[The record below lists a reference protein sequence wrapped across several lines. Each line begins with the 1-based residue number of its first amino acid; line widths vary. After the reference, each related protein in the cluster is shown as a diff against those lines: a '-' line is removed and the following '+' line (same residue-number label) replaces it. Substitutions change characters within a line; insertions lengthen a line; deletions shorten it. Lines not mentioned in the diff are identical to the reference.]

1 MVERLTLCLIDFKFL
16 NSPEQRW
23 HRQPDAA
30 QGADQCR
37 QPPL

>member
-16 NSPEQRW
+16 NSPEQRS